1 MPVDSDPKST
11 LLLRDPAVAWSQKER
26 RVMSENKKQ
35 EKVYQPKTVGPTG
48 RRKKPKGM
56 CLEDR
61 PCLEPNAA
69 GIDIGAR
76 EIFVAVPPDRD
87 ECPVRVF
94 DTFTEDL
101 QVMVQWLK
109 VCGVTTV
116 AMESTGVY
124 WIPLYDIL
132 EAHGI
137 RPCLTNARHMKNVP
151 GRRTDWHE
159 CQWLQYLHSVGLLR
173 AAFRPEAAV
182 CAVRAI
188 IRHRGELVQMAVQH
202 VQHMQKAL
210 TQMNLQI
217 QHVISD
223 ITGTTG
229 LAIVDAILNG
239 ERDPAALA
247 QLRDPRIKATAET
260 IQKSLVGH
268 WQAEHLFVLRQS
280 RLLYQ
285 TYQQQIAE
293 CDQEIERL
301 VGTFEPR
308 VDPAQKPLPPDR
320 KRNRNAPKKRKKRG
334 LLENGFDLRT
344 EAYKLFGVEV
354 TQVPGLEMLVL
365 PLFSEVGRDL
375 SSRWPTA
382 AHFVSWLNLCP
393 DNDISG
399 GRVLWKG
406 TRKVQNRAGQIFRLA
421 AYSLHRSPTPLGNYL
436 RRMKSKLGPQ
446 AATTATAHKI
456 AVIFYTIVTKQVE
469 YDETLWAARD
479 AQRQKRREDK
489 VKRQARQLGYQLIP
503 IQEKSA

>member
-1 MPVDSDPKST
+1 V
-11 LLLRDPAVAWSQKER
+11 
-26 RVMSENKKQ
+26 SEDKKQ
-35 EKVYQPKTVGPTG
+35 GKAYQPKTMGQAS
-48 RRKKPKGM
+48 RRKKRKGM
-56 CLEDR
+56 CWEDR
-61 PCLEPNAA
+61 PCLEPNAG

-94 DTFTEDL
+94 ETFTEDL
-101 QVMVQWLK
+101 HAMVQWLK
-109 VCGVTTV
+109 ACGVTTV

-182 CAVRAI
+182 CALRAI
-188 IRHRGELVQMAVQH
+188 VRHRGELVQMAVQH

-223 ITGTTG
+223 LTGTTG
-229 LAIVDAILNG
+229 LAIVDAILHG

-247 QLRDPRIKATAET
+247 QLRDPRIKATVET

-285 TYQQQIAE
+285 TYQQQITE

-308 VDPAQKPLPPDR
+308 VDPAEKPLPPDR
-320 KRNRNAPKKRKKRG
+320 KRNRNASKKRKKQG

-344 EAYKLFGVEV
+344 EAYKLFGVDV
-354 TQVPGLEMLVL
+354 TQVPGLERLVL

-382 AHFVSWLNLCP
+382 AHFVSWLSLCP

-406 TRKVQNRAGQIFRLA
+406 TRKVDNRAGQIFRIA

-436 RRMKSKLGPQ
+436 RRMKAKLGPQ
-446 AATTATAHKI
+446 AATTAAAHKI
-456 AVIFYTIVTKQVE
+456 AVIFYTIVTKQIE
-469 YDETLWAARD
+469 YDEAIWTTRD
-479 AQRQKRREDK
+479 AQRRGRLEDK
-489 VKRQARQLGYQLIP
+489 IKRQARQLGYQLIP
-503 IQEKSA
+503 IQEKPAA

>member
-1 MPVDSDPKST
+1 MAMADN
-11 LLLRDPAVAWSQKER
+11 R
-26 RVMSENKKQ
+26 KKQ
-35 EKVYQPKTVGPTG
+35 SKTGKPKLRGRLG
-48 RRKKPKGM
+48 RRKKKGM
-56 CLEDR
+56 GLEDR
-61 PCLEPNAA
+61 PCLEPNAG

-87 ECPVRVF
+87 EHPVRVF

-101 QVMVQWLK
+101 HTMAQWLK
-109 VCGVTTV
+109 ACGITTV

-124 WIPLYDIL
+124 WIPLYDVL

-173 AAFRPEAAV
+173 AAFRPEAEV

-188 IRHRGELVQMAVQH
+188 VRHRGELVQIAVQH

-229 LAIVDAILNG
+229 VAIVEAILEG
-239 ERDPAALA
+239 ERDPAVLA
-247 QLRDPRIKATAET
+247 QLRDPRIKATVET
-260 IQKSLVGH
+260 IRKSLVGN
-268 WQAEHLFVLRQS
+268 WQPEHLFVLRQS
-280 RLLYQ
+280 RLLYK
-285 TYQQQIAE
+285 TYQQEITE
-293 CDQEIERL
+293 CDQEIEKRL
-301 VGTFEPR
+301 IAFDPR
-308 VDPAQKPLPPDR
+308 VDPAQKPLPLDR

-334 LLENGFDLRT
+334 LPETGFDLRT
-344 EAYKLFGVEV
+344 EAYKLFGVDV
-354 TQVPGLEMLVL
+354 TQVPGLETSVL

-375 SSRWPTA
+375 SSRWSTA
-382 AHFVSWLNLCP
+382 SHFVSWLNLCP

-406 TRKVQNRAGQIFRLA
+406 TRKVQNRAGQMFRMA
-421 AYSLHRSPTPLGNYL
+421 AYSLHRSPSPLGNYL
-436 RRMKSKLGPQ
+436 RRMKSKLGPK

-456 AVIFYTIVTKQVE
+456 AVIFYTMVTKQVE
-469 YDETLWAARD
+469 YDESIWAARD
-479 AQRQKRREDK
+479 AQREKRLEDK
-489 VKRQARQLGYQLIP
+489 IKRQARQLGYQLVP
-503 IQEKSA
+503 IEEKPAA